1 MKRSTSIAVGGKAFV
16 ERLKSALIGSVS
28 GRKVRQS
35 GEAYE
40 LREPAIP
47 YGTNLGAKKDD
58 IEPQNTYFWNITINN
73 NKLAWPNPRPE
84 RV

>member
-40 LREPAIP
+40 LREPAIH
-47 YGTNLGAKKDD
+47 YGTHLGAKKDD